1 MLSNR
6 KSMDK
11 RFVDYI
17 FLAGLPTDFQIN
29 PDKQDENELFKGV
42 DDELNNIEG
51 LNSEK
56 KNVTD
61 KEQAQ
66 IVREIDQTSS
76 NFTPKIKCSKT
87 FSSDMFR
94 SKSNKSSSYARTRT
108 LVSRSFVADDEGSTK
123 LLDALFES
131 IKASIIKFDQDR
143 CERKSKLFKNFDEEF
158 VKSDSMLR
166 EVVNVDN
173 NDESL
178 TTLSTKLFK
187 NFDETLVK
195 NDSLKSSSNVDES
208 KVQEGLDTNRRS
220 YQNVVPQQPSS
231 KQNDVCFDTL
241 LHPLRQKFA
250 PKLLS
255 KYPENDYPEEGAFPE
270 YVPMFCFP
278 NDIMLR
284 ESNECPS
291 TTFHGFVMTQEDG
304 SQRHGA
310 CLTTYEPIPEDLFEE
325 LNEQKNIWREANMSK
340 SEIEYA
346 DHLLDKIRTERR
358 RIETTRAKIML
369 QGIDA
374 DSKELEEIKKE
385 REDAEDKL
393 VLYNELLQPIKLGV
407 LDKNSLW
414 IPKCIGIVSHL
425 PWHDVLKDWLCAVAM
440 PMIEDLKESNDPI
453 NSLVPLERH
462 IVNLVHE
469 IPLPPPGKLQVAF
482 SVNDMTF
489 FCARPALNQIPIM
502 KDFSLYPLFRSL
514 SIQNIVTLFE
524 VALTEGKILL
534 ISSYPDMLYLVA
546 HSITYLIYPL
556 YWQGVFIPV
565 LPARLMACLQA
576 PVPYIMGIERQY
588 KGVDLLPEDACI
600 VDLDKNTILLA
611 NSPIQIPSRQ
621 RKKLIKSL
629 EQYAPLHTQCNIPLG
644 VPKFIQEAYP
654 NGKFIPISN
663 KSKIHEKT
671 DSGTV
676 GSIIG
681 MPARAIPFAPSMN
694 SSFNPENGLMKSD
707 GTQIDQALHLAPI
720 PEINDILIDNSSHNS
735 VNSGTSSGASEFFIN
750 NCNNEFNT
758 TINTHNKSMRQTM
771 GNMAGGGNHNVQH
784 ATVQRRFSNFVS
796 PSSNHV
802 DKADSVKSLDK
813 FGKKTKQ
820 RFSSITGG
828 ARNSIITLR
837 NKALSRNS
845 SASLNGNVFNRNGM
859 SRGNDIR
866 PHSTFNND
874 SVISQPTSPDS
885 IMCSDSLFD
894 DVQSTMFS
902 TNSDISSLKKFSEK
916 DYILKEGHF
925 MVLSPSDNEANDQKS
940 GVWMMEGLACRICRN
955 SLSVNSV
962 YKCDCCSVMIHE
974 ECLNDIAYPC
984 IPACFDEP
992 KILDAFLRVFAS
1004 LLSNYRYFLLNN
1016 DDNTRDSGIG
1026 DIFEDG
1032 FGVAGDSNELF
1043 KKDLFLKSVEKSSK
1057 PFLSNLL
1064 DSQSFSQFIAE
1075 RVMKKGDDIDF
1086 GIKHFDEVIKA
1097 KLNRSKLKIS
1107 KESTSFLN
1115 DSSFEVSQTVRAIK
1129 PNEEGLDE
1137 LGFEGYVRLP
1147 DFFDPELISNPRAI
1161 HNGWANGF
1169 GKGWR

>member
-1 MLSNR
+1 MLSNS

-11 RFVDYI
+11 RFVDYV

-29 PDKQDENELFKGV
+29 PEKQDSSDDENEIFKEA
-42 DDELNNIEG
+42 DEELNIER
-51 LNSEK
+51 LNS
-56 KNVTD
+56 D
-61 KEQAQ
+61 KSIITEEEQAKTA
-66 IVREIDQTSS
+66 REIDQTSS
-76 NFTPKIKCSKT
+76 SSSMDSYTDATSSLSMTKATTIDVSADIIPNDKPNKT

-108 LVSRSFVADDEGSTK
+108 LVNRSFEADDEESTK
-123 LLDALFES
+123 LLDTLFES
-131 IKASIIKFDQDR
+131 IKASI
-143 CERKSKLFKNFDEEF
+143 EF
-158 VKSDSMLR
+158 VKSDSLR
-166 EVVNVDN
+166 RGVDN
-173 NDESL
+173 NDDGHYENQRDSFIA
-178 TTLSTKLFK
+178 LSTKLFK
-187 NFDETLVK
+187 NFDEALVET
-195 NDSLKSSSNVDES
+195 DSVSSSSIDSS
-208 KVQEGLDTNRRS
+208 KVQEGLDINRHS

-231 KQNDVCFDTL
+231 KQNDVCSDTL

-255 KYPENDYPEEGAFPE
+255 RYPENDYPEEGAFPA

-278 NDIMLR
+278 NDIMLK
-284 ESNECPS
+284 ESVECPS

-304 SQRHGA
+304 SQRYGA

-325 LNEQKNIWREANMSK
+325 LNVQKNIWREANMSK

-346 DHLLDKIRTERR
+346 DHLLEKIRAEKRKV
-358 RIETTRAKIML
+358 ETTRAKLLL
-369 QGIDA
+369 QGIDD
-374 DSKELEEIKKE
+374 DSQELEELRKE

-414 IPKCIGIVSHL
+414 IPKCIGIVSHI

-440 PMIEDLKESNDPI
+440 PMVEDLKERNDPI
-453 NSLVPLERH
+453 KSLVPLERH
-462 IVNLVHE
+462 IINLVHE

-502 KDFSLYPLFRSL
+502 KDFSLYPLFKSL
-514 SIQNIVTLFE
+514 SIQNIVKLFE
-524 VALTEGKILL
+524 VALAEGKILL
-534 ISSYPDMLYLVA
+534 ISSYPDMLHLVA

-565 LPARLMACLQA
+565 LPARLMTCLQA

-611 NSPIQIPSRQ
+611 NSPVQIPSRQ
-621 RKKLIKSL
+621 RRKLIKSL
-629 EQYAPLHTQCNIPLG
+629 EKYAPLHTQCNISLE
-644 VPKFIQEAYP
+644 VPKFIQQAYP
-654 NGKFIPISN
+654 NGKFIPVSN
-663 KSKIHEKT
+663 KSKIHVKT
-671 DSGTV
+671 ESGTI
-676 GSIIG
+676 GSVIG
-681 MPARAIPFAPSMN
+681 MPARAIPLAPSMN
-694 SSFNPENGLMKSD
+694 SSFDPENGLMKSD
-707 GTQIDQALHLAPI
+707 CSQTDQALHLAPI
-720 PEINDILIDNSSHNS
+720 PEINDNNSSRNSDNSA
-735 VNSGTSSGASEFFIN
+735 TSSGASEL
-750 NCNNEFNT
+750 FN
-758 TINTHNKSMRQTM
+758 MRQNLSM
-771 GNMAGGGNHNVQH
+771 GGGGNHNVPQH

-796 PSSNHV
+796 PSTSLV
-802 DKADSVKSLDK
+802 DKADSVKNLDK

-845 SASLNGNVFNRNGM
+845 SGSVSLRNNNVFNRNTM
-859 SRGNDIR
+859 SRGNDLRIR
-866 PHSTFNND
+866 STINFNF
-874 SVISQPTSPDS
+874 VITPPASPDS
-885 IMCSDSLFD
+885 TLFSDSLFD
-894 DVQSTMFS
+894 DVPSTMHS
-902 TNSDISSLKKFSEK
+902 TNADFSPLKNTSEK
-916 DYILKEGHF
+916 DYILKEGHS
-925 MVLSPSDNEANDQKS
+925 MVLAPFDNEANDQKN
-940 GVWMMEGLACRICRN
+940 GIWMMEGLACGICRN
-955 SLSVNSV
+955 SLGVNFV
-962 YKCDCCSVMIHE
+962 YKCDGCSMMIHE
-974 ECLNDIAYPC
+974 ECLNDICYPC
-984 IPACFDEP
+984 IPACFDES
-992 KILDAFLRVFAS
+992 KVLDAFLRVFAS

-1032 FGVAGDSNELF
+1032 FGVAGDTNEFF
-1043 KKDLFLKSVEKSSK
+1043 KKDLFLKSVEKCSK

-1075 RVMKKGDDIDF
+1075 RVMKKSDDLDF

-1115 DSSFEVSQTVRAIK
+1115 DSSFEVSQTIRAIK
-1129 PNEEGLDE
+1129 TNEEGLDE
-1137 LGFEGYVRLP
+1137 LGFEGYMRIP
-1147 DFFDPELISNPRAI
+1147 DFFDPELMSSPRAI
-1161 HNGWANGF
+1161 NNGWANGF
-1169 GKGWR
+1169 DKGWR